1 MTTTPSALTAPQDEL
16 GVLGACL
23 NGGVDVTAEVLS
35 MVSLDMVINDQ
46 VRDTLSVLAGMMAEG
61 CAITSITVDREWRKA
76 FPSATTPFV
85 CWSEAQ
91 DLCPSPETMAGFFAD
106 GVRAAFRRRKLATMA
121 QEVLAGAS
129 DPSVD
134 IEALAGRVEAAMGI
148 SEATCIRPQ
157 SSRDVAK
164 DFIDDLQTRMERQGG
179 LSGITTGLARLDQMT
194 DGMQPGEMWV
204 IGARP
209 SIGKTAIAVN
219 MLEAC
224 SVNGGIPSMFISHE
238 MNNTALMRRLVASLS
253 RIDLGYLKS
262 GSLDDRQQQRMLTT
276 IANKISAAPVHWLQL
291 IRGENIDVVC
301 SQIRRAVRKHG
312 IRVVF
317 VDYLQKIPPSKAK
330 EKRTYEVAEVSTKLK
345 NIASATGVTL
355 VALAQANRDSEKDK
369 PRPPRMS
376 ELSDCSQ
383 IEKDAD
389 FVGLLHRDRQEKVGD
404 GSLIVAKQRDGEC
417 GMINLTYNGG
427 FCRFEEQPRERPE

>member
-1 MTTTPSALTAPQDEL
+1 VSARPSALTAPQDEL

-23 NGGVDVTAEVLS
+23 NGGVDATAEVLS
-35 MVSLDMVINDQ
+35 LVSLDMVINDQ

-61 CAITSITVDREWRKA
+61 CAITTATISREWGKT
-76 FPSATTPFV
+76 FPNQPQPFV

-91 DLCPSPETMAGFFAD
+91 DACPSPESMAGFFAD

-134 IEALAGRVEAAMGI
+134 IEALTGRVEAAMALP
-148 SEATCIRPQ
+148 EASCVRPQ

-164 DFIDDLQTRMERQGG
+164 DFVDDLQERMERNGA
-179 LSGITTGLARLDQMT
+179 LSGVTTGLPQLDRMT
-194 DGMQPGEMWV
+194 DGMQPGDMWV

-219 MLEAC
+219 ILEAC
-224 SVNGGIPSMFISHE
+224 SINGGIPSMFISHE
-238 MNNTALMRRLVASLS
+238 MNNKALMRRLVASLS
-253 RIDLGYLKS
+253 RVELGNLK
-262 GSLDDRQQQRMLTT
+262 GGRLDDRQQKRLFS
-276 IANKISAAPVHWLQL
+276 AISGRITAAPVQWLQL

-317 VDYLQKIPPSKAK
+317 VDYLQKIPASKSK
-330 EKRTYEVAEVSTKLK
+330 EKRTYEVAEVSTSLK
-345 NIASATGVTL
+345 NIAAATGITV
-355 VALAQANRDSEKDK
+355 VALAQANRDSEKEK
-369 PRPPRMS
+369 SRPPRIS

-389 FVGLLHRDRQEKVGD
+389 FVGLLHRDRQEKIGD
-404 GSLIVAKQRDGEC
+404 GILIVAKQRDGEC
-417 GMINLTYNGG
+417 GAINLTYNGPL
-427 FCRFEEQPRERPE
+427 CRFEEQPRERPE

>member
-1 MTTTPSALTAPQDEL
+1 MSVRPSALTAPQDEL
-16 GVLGACL
+16 GILGACL
-23 NGGVDVTAEVLS
+23 NGGVDSTAEVLS
-35 MVSLDMVINDQ
+35 LVSLDMVINDQ

-61 CAITSITVDREWRKA
+61 CAITTATISREWGKM
-76 FPSATTPFV
+76 FPNQPHPFL
-85 CWSEAQ
+85 CWSDAQ
-91 DLCPSPETMAGFFAD
+91 DTCPSPESMAGFFAD

-134 IEALAGRVEAAMGI
+134 IEALTGRVEAAMALP
-148 SEATCIRPQ
+148 EASCVRPQ

-164 DFIDDLQTRMERQGG
+164 DFVDDLQDRMERNGA
-179 LSGITTGLARLDQMT
+179 LSGVTTGLPQLDRMT
-194 DGMQPGEMWV
+194 DGMQPGDMWV

-219 MLEAC
+219 ILEAC
-224 SVNGGIPSMFISHE
+224 SINGGIPALFISHE
-238 MNNTALMRRLVASLS
+238 MNNKALMRRLVASMS
-253 RIDLGYLKS
+253 RVELGYLKS
-262 GSLDDRQQQRMLTT
+262 GRLDERQQQRLFSAISGR
-276 IANKISAAPVHWLQL
+276 IAASPVQWLQL

-301 SQIRRAVRKHG
+301 SQIRRMVRKHG

-317 VDYLQKIPPSKAK
+317 VDYLQKIPPSKSK
-330 EKRTYEVAEVSTKLK
+330 EKRTYEVAEVSTSLK
-345 NIASATGVTL
+345 NVAAATGITL
-355 VALAQANRDSEKDK
+355 VALAQSNRDSEKEK
-369 PRPPRMS
+369 ARPPRIS

-404 GSLIVAKQRDGEC
+404 GVMVVAKQRDGEC
-417 GMINLTYNGG
+417 GAINLTYNGP
-427 FCRFEEQPRERPE
+427 FCRFEEQPREKPE